1 MYELAKKQNRKKRE
15 NKLGNREILNQ
26 MCKTFLTI
34 YKKNYEGKWKI
45 SNFFTN

>member
-1 MYELAKKQNRKKRE
+1 MYELAKKKKKKKKRE

-34 YKKNYEGKWKI
+34 YKKNYMYITMRENGK
-45 SNFFTN
+45 